1 MMYSGLSY
9 LSTKAAF
16 RQVAPERPIRQINPQ
31 ADDEATFEANRK
43 ELVTDLIRKARQL
56 EFLISALPS
65 PPITSAE
72 GDASALAE
80 LEAELQATNRDYLA
94 ALDEA
99 GAWPLPLSTL

>member
-16 RQVAPERPIRQINPQ
+16 RQVTTERPLRQVNPQ

-65 PPITSAE
+65 PPTTSAE

-80 LEAELQATNRDYLA
+80 LEAELQATNREYLA
-94 ALDEA
+94 ALDDA
-99 GAWPLPLSTL
+99 GASPSLASTR